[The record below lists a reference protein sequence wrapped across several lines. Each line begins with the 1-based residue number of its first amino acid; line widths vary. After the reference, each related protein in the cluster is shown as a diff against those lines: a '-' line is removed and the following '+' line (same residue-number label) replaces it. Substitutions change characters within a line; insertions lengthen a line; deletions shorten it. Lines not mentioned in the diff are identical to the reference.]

1 MFLIY
6 NFFDLLLD
14 FCTMQ
19 NDNAKKVVV
28 QVLVLGTWV
37 EVQVVMQKTTWVEVE
52 VVMPKNYLSKNDKPK
67 LQFIIKCGILTLCD
81 SVQHSNTVFFGR
93 QSRHLNFRLLPA
105 RNVNSNMLD
114 KYGHGFSSFT
124 AILPNT

>member
-1 MFLIY
+1 MPEGEGVGTRMLAADEHLILHTSTC
-6 NFFDLLLD
+6 FRKFDGD
-14 FCTMQ
+14 
-19 NDNAKKVVV
+19 
-28 QVLVLGTWV
+28 
-37 EVQVVMQKTTWVEVE
+37 VMYAE
-52 VVMPKNYLSKNDKPK
+52 
-67 LQFIIKCGILTLCD
+67 I
-81 SVQHSNTVFFGR
+81 TVFIGR